1 MSAKGIVKGIVT
13 AAVICGL
20 GAGGWA
26 LYKHYGGTQTAR
38 TEKVYVQKVATMNTV
53 DGANLFATNFAG
65 VIVAQKTVDVKYDTT
80 KQVEE
85 ILVHEGDAVKKGDKL
100 LTYNVEQIQLD
111 IESAELEIE
120 RLQNQ
125 IKTNEMEIGTL
136 EQERKNA
143 NGDAQVSYT
152 TKILSLQSD
161 NARSEYDIK
170 TKNVEITKLKNS
182 LNNAFVTAQIDG
194 TVKDLKEPTASSDN
208 SMNMGYGGYDESADV
223 IMKIAA
229 EGDFRVK
236 GTFNEQNAG
245 SILEG
250 EKVYLRSRVDDN
262 VRAGEITEIDTKP
275 QTDDNNMYY
284 GYSDEQTQ
292 SSKYAFY
299 VTPESLDGFMLGQH
313 VIIELDNGQNDE
325 NKKDG
330 IWLYSSFVL
339 WDGDQNYVWAKD
351 SHDQIEKR
359 IVSVGEVDDE
369 HGDCQILSGLD
380 IDDYIAYPADYIEAG
395 MKTTTNQSDKD
406 IPENVGND
414 MMNED
419 MGMGMEGGME
429 GGMAGE
435 DKGMP
440 ENAEFDED
448 GNMIYTDEDGNVF
461 KFDPEGNL
469 LEGGENLFGEDG
481 MPLEG
486 GEMPAEG
493 DMIPEGAE
501 LPEGAEMPEEG
512 GAPAAEKMP
521 AEAAQPEEN

>member
-26 LYKHYGGTQTAR
+26 LYKHYGGAQTDR
-38 TEKVYVQKVATMNTV
+38 SEKVYVQKVATMNTV

-80 KQVEE
+80 KQVDE

-111 IESAELEIE
+111 IESAELEVE

-136 EQERKNA
+136 EQERRNA
-143 NGDAQVSYT
+143 SGDAQVSYT

-161 NARSEYDIK
+161 NARNEYDIK

-194 TVKDLKEPTASSDN
+194 TVKDLKEPTASSDS
-208 SMNMGYGGYDESADV
+208 SMGMGGFDEEADV

-245 SILEG
+245 SIREG
-250 EKVYLRSRVDDN
+250 GKVYLKSRIDGTERS
-262 VRAGEITEIDTKP
+262 GEITEIDTKP
-275 QTDDNNMYY
+275 QKDENSMYY

-299 VTPESLDGFMLGQH
+299 VKPDSLEGFMLGQH
-313 VIIELDNGQNDE
+313 LIIELDNGQNDKD
-325 NKKDG
+325 KKEG
-330 IWLYSSFVL
+330 LWLYSSFVL
-339 WDGDQNYVWAKD
+339 WDGDQNYVWAKN
-351 SHDQIEKR
+351 SRDQIEKR
-359 IVSVGEVDDE
+359 IVTVGDIDDA
-369 HGDCQILSGLD
+369 HGDCQILSGLE
-380 IDDYIAYPADYIEAG
+380 IEDYIAYPADYIEAG

-406 IPENVGND
+406 IPENVGGD
-414 MMNED
+414 MMD
-419 MGMGMEGGME
+419 GGMGMEGMDGME
-429 GGMAGE
+429 GMEGEGME
-435 DKGMP
+435 MP

-448 GNMIYTDEDGNVF
+448 GNMIYTDEEGNVF
-461 KFDPEGNL
+461 KFDPEGNMI
-469 LEGGENLFGEDG
+469 EGGEAIFGEEG
-481 MPLEG
+481 MPEG
-486 GEMPAEG
+486 GEMPEGAMPAEGEMPAEG
-493 DMIPEGAE
+493 GEPV
-501 LPEGAEMPEEG
+501 PEEQ
-512 GAPAAEKMP
+512 PQD
-521 AEAAQPEEN
+521 AQQPDEN

>member
-136 EQERKNA
+136 EQERRNA

-194 TVKDLKEPTASSDN
+194 TVKDLKEPAASSDN

-299 VTPESLDGFMLGQH
+299 VTPESLEGFMLGQH

-419 MGMGMEGGME
+419 MGMGMEGGM
-429 GGMAGE
+429 AGE
-435 DKGMP
+435 DMGMP

-481 MPLEG
+481 MPLEE
-486 GEMPAEG
+486 GEMPSEG

-501 LPEGAEMPEEG
+501 LPEGAEIPEDG
-512 GAPAAEKMP
+512 GAPAAEEMP